1 MSKVSRYLFAVFC
14 MVLVTACSHLHVD
27 LDSSWRVSA
36 DAHVD
41 VVVEQPPAEIAVTQ
55 VSEAIYQLGWQPAS
69 AGHNADIQ
77 VLCRWQRVID
87 LNADSEPIKT
97 VKSFHAK
104 VINAE
109 NGQLLG
115 VADYFYGT
123 GEIDLWSGVESTL
136 YELYSRITTT
146 AKVPPAAPAQI
157 ATAPVVPDTVVT
169 PSADETV
176 MVNDPSSE
184 GQEIVVPI
192 TAPVNVSVP
201 PAVSAPSL
209 PAEPVVDPMPTAN
222 AVIPVVEQHLDS
234 GKEQAPSAVVVSSP
248 AIVRQPEI
256 QGTTVDD
263 VEPQSMETSPWVPRF
278 QGLGLENWGEDEPL
292 SD

>member
-1 MSKVSRYLFAVFC
+1 MSKVSRYLFGVFC
-14 MVLVTACSHLHVD
+14 MVLVSACSHLHVD

-55 VSEAIYQLGWQPAS
+55 VSEAIYQLGWQPPS

-77 VLCRWQRVID
+77 VLCRWQRVVD

-97 VKSFHAK
+97 VKSFHVK

-136 YELYSRITTT
+136 HELYSRITTT
-146 AKVPPAAPAQI
+146 AKVPPAASAQI
-157 ATAPVVPDTVVT
+157 ATAPVGPDTVVT
-169 PSADETV
+169 PSVDETV
-176 MVNDPSSE
+176 TENDSSSE
-184 GQEIVVPI
+184 VQETVAPS

-209 PAEPVVDPMPTAN
+209 PAEPVVEPMPTAT
-222 AVIPVVEQHLDS
+222 VVVPVADHGEEQS
-234 GKEQAPSAVVVSSP
+234 SSAVVVSSP
-248 AIVRQPEI
+248 AIVRQPEM

-263 VEPQSMETSPWVPRF
+263 VKPQSMETSPWVPRF
-278 QGLGLENWGEDEPL
+278 QGLGLENWGQDEPL